1 MTEDKKRTDAVPPVP
16 QGWTRCQFFLPAK
29 QRFCRQLLLKD
40 SIYCGN
46 HQELSSSHAVL
57 RVPCPLDPSHTV
69 VASRVAQHL
78 RKCPMAKRQREIR
91 EAAYYCKD
99 INTGGYGQTGAGNES
114 DAASR
119 DAAWA
124 ERVALAVLKVHQQL
138 FAGPEL
144 GNDAAASTLT
154 LAEIHQALPLQDYS
168 VGEFEAGLA
177 QNIESHHIKSG
188 GHKHLQQQGS
198 LVGHLRRLGALPLLH
213 PELDDKGQPV
223 SKKARVRVPSVSSTF
238 LEMGAGR
245 GMLGLVAAGVSA
257 VSQPTRLVLVERGG
271 SRSKADTVLRNWED
285 TDNQSY
291 MNLVDVSWS
300 RIQCDLAHVNMIDV
314 APGSE
319 GKEKEA
325 VHVIAK
331 HLCGAGTDLAL
342 KSLLPIRKQVST
354 CLLATCCH
362 GVCTWEAYVGRDF
375 LQAAFLSQGLTF
387 GRAEF
392 ELLRRWSSGTV
403 LSLSTAATEGTT
415 VETATAE
422 EHPAAVLEEEEKG
435 DDRVPHAIGRVVE
448 SLHLVCGV
456 QGIGRCCQRM

>member
-1 MTEDKKRTDAVPPVP
+1 
-16 QGWTRCQFFLPAK
+16 
-29 QRFCRQLLLKD
+29 
-40 SIYCGN
+40 
-46 HQELSSSHAVL
+46 
-57 RVPCPLDPSHTV
+57 
-69 VASRVAQHL
+69 
-78 RKCPMAKRQREIR
+78 MAKRQREIR
-91 EAAYYCKD
+91 EAAYYCQD
-99 INTGGYGQTGAGNES
+99 INTGGYGKTATGN
-114 DAASR
+114 DDDVASR
-119 DAAWA
+119 DAAWT
-124 ERVALAVLKVHQQL
+124 ERVALAVLKVHQKL
-138 FAGPEL
+138 FTGAEL
-144 GNDAAASTLT
+144 GNDAEASSVT

-168 VGEFEAGLA
+168 AGEFEAGLA

-188 GHKHLQQQGS
+188 GHKHIQQQGS

-213 PELDDKGQPV
+213 PELDDKGQPL
-223 SKKARVRVPSVSSTF
+223 SKKARVRAPSVSSAF

-245 GMLGLVAAGVSA
+245 GMLGLVAASVSA

-300 RIQCDLAHVNMIDV
+300 RIQCDLAHVNMKDV

-319 GKEKEA
+319 EKQKEA

-342 KSLLPIRKQVST
+342 KSLLPIQKQIST

-362 GVCTWEAYVGRDF
+362 GLCTWEAYVGRDF
-375 LQAAFLSQGLTF
+375 LQEAFLSQGLTF

-403 LSLSTAATEGTT
+403 LSVSTTATGGTT
-415 VETATAE
+415 EEEVTAE
-422 EHPAAVLEEEEKG
+422 EHPSAVLEEEEKG
-435 DDRVPHAIGRVVE
+435 DARAPHAIGRVVE